1 MENIIDESDENI
13 RIIIRPKNR
22 NIDSK
27 ILMESLFNQ
36 TDLSTKFFL
45 NMNILNDKQQPKVM
59 SLVEVLKNFLKH
71 RYIILNKKIHFCS
84 KKLILDF
91 QY

>member
-1 MENIIDESDENI
+1 MAINNKNI

-59 SLVEVLKNFLKH
+59 ESNQK
-71 RYIILNKKIHFCS
+71 
-84 KKLILDF
+84 
-91 QY
+91 Q